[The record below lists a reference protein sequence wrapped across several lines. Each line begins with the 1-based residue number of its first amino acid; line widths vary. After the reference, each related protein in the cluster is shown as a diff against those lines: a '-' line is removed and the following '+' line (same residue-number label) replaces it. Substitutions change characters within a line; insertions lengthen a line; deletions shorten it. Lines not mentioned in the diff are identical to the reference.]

1 MPVQFVD
8 FWVVLEGYINYVFKC
23 KLKTKTPIDYPFIT
37 YYYSMSLALVLAKT
51 YFQFL
56 ACLKNIVSLC
66 NGETHVSP
74 SVVAKT
80 ELLASS

>member
-1 MPVQFVD
+1 
-8 FWVVLEGYINYVFKC
+8 
-23 KLKTKTPIDYPFIT
+23 
-37 YYYSMSLALVLAKT
+37 MSLALVLAKT